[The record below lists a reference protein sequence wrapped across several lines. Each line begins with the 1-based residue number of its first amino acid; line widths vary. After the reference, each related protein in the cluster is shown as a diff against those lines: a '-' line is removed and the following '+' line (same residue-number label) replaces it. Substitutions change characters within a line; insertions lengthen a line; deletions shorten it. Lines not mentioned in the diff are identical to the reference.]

1 MIKLSQRN
9 GRKNMSE
16 TVIRIQGLTKYY
28 GDKCAVDNLS
38 LEVKKGEIF
47 GMIGPNGAGKST
59 TIECLL
65 GAKKCDSGNLSIL
78 GLIPTTKKTTQNIVL
93 TSRRTI
99 PE

>member
-1 MIKLSQRN
+1 
-9 GRKNMSE
+9 MSE

-28 GDKCAVDNLS
+28 GGDKCAVDNLS

-65 GAKKCDSGNLSIL
+65 GGAKKCDSGNLSIL
-78 GLIPTTKKTTQNIVL
+78 GGLDPNNKKTTQNIVL